1 MANTYIFLTCHSWG
15 VSNLDETS
23 VAGAGGLA
31 ASGDK
36 AQGNGQFSCLGF
48 VLLLNTSP
56 ERPHSGS
63 VGRTPLLLRKDRT
76 PLENED

>member
-1 MANTYIFLTCHSWG
+1 M
-15 VSNLDETS
+15 
-23 VAGAGGLA
+23 A

-63 VGRTPLLLRKDRT
+63 VGEHLCCCEKTEPPWKMKTDSNYRLVRLKKNGDGPTGR
-76 PLENED
+76 